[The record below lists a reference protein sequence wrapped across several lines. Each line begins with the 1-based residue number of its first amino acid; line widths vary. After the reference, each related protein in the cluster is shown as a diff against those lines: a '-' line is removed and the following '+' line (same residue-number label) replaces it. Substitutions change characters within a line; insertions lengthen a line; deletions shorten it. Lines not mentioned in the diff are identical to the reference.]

1 MNIILNIE
9 GQIYDLMTD
18 MHALDRSVAIDENDN
33 DTVYRENIYWA
44 ARGMCRVACQFTND
58 SDECDMFDR
67 IQQDVL
73 QQLANDSANKLDD
86 DREEVAAEVAAHV
99 ETVVDD
105 KTSAT
110 LEELFG
116 AVSKPLSENDGRFEI
131 PSEPMEAPANN
142 ELFF

>member
-73 QQLANDSANKLDD
+73 
-86 DREEVAAEVAAHV
+86 
-99 ETVVDD
+99 
-105 KTSAT
+105 
-110 LEELFG
+110 
-116 AVSKPLSENDGRFEI
+116 
-131 PSEPMEAPANN
+131 
-142 ELFF
+142 